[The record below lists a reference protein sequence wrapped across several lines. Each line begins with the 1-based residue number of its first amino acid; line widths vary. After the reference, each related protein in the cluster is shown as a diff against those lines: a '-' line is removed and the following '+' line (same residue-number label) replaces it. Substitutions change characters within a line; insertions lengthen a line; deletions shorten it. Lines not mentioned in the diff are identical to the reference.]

1 MPATGGAGDARVE
14 TRAGLLRGRVEQG
27 VAVFRGIPYAR
38 PPVGELRLRPPQPAA
53 SWRGERDA
61 TRPGAAPPQR
71 PDPLAAALG
80 LQGRGVCGE
89 DCLSLDVW
97 TPGRDAR
104 RRPVL
109 VWLPGGAFVNGDAAA
124 PLYDGRRLA
133 ARGDAVV
140 VSVGYRVGALGFL
153 GLGAGESGANFGLQD
168 QLAALRWV
176 RDEIAGFGGD
186 PGNVTV
192 FGESAGAGSLLA
204 LLAMPRSRGLLR
216 RAIVQSAAPE
226 GVIDAAEAARRAERL
241 LAKLGLAA
249 GDAEGLRAAPV
260 EKILDAQQAL
270 AGEEV
275 WETGMLFAPVVDG
288 DLLPQ
293 RPLRALCDGA
303 ARDVELLIGSTR
315 DEMRLYAGAPFEPRE
330 DGPLRALVAAQLPG
344 EADTRGARAA
354 ALVEA
359 YRGARRARG
368 EPAAPADLFWAI
380 LTDLHLRVPATR
392 LAAGHARHQPQ
403 TRMYLFCWESPGRGG
418 VLGSCHALDLPFTF
432 GNLDAPGMT
441 GFAGTG
447 QEPERLAANLMQAWL
462 LFARRGD
469 PAHAGIG
476 PWPVY
481 ETHRRVTMELGRRC
495 GAREAPREA
504 ERAAWEEAWPERR

>member
-1 MPATGGAGDARVE
+1 MTSARGAGDARVE
-14 TRAGLLRGRVEQG
+14 TRAGALRGCVEHG
-27 VAVFRGIPYAR
+27 VSVFRGVPYAR
-38 PPVGELRLRPPQPAA
+38 PPVGELRLRPPQPAVP
-53 SWRGERDA
+53 WRGERDA

-71 PDPLAAALG
+71 PDPLVTALG
-80 LQGRGVCGE
+80 LPGRGVWGE
-89 DCLSLDVW
+89 DCLGLDVW
-97 TPGRDAR
+97 TPGLDAR

-109 VWLPGGAFVNGDAAA
+109 VWLPGGAFANGDAAA

-226 GVIDAAEAARRAERL
+226 GVIDAAEAARRAELL
-241 LAKLGLAA
+241 LAKLGLAT
-249 GDAEGLRAAPV
+249 GDAEGLRAAPL
-260 EKILDAQQAL
+260 EKILDAQQEL
-270 AGEEV
+270 AGQEV
-275 WETGMLFAPVVDG
+275 WDTGLLFAPVVEG
-288 DLLPQ
+288 ELLPE
-293 RPLRALCDGA
+293 RPLRALCQGA

-315 DEMRLYAGAPFEPRE
+315 DEMRLYVGAPFEPRDE
-330 DGPLRALVAAQLPG
+330 DALAAVVAAQLPG
-344 EADTRGARAA
+344 DAHTRGARAA

-368 EPAAPADLFWAI
+368 ERTSPPDLLWAI
-380 LTDLHLRVPATR
+380 LTDLYLRVPATR
-392 LAAGHARHQPQ
+392 LAAGHARHQPE
-403 TRMYLFCWESPGRGG
+403 TRMYLFTWASPARDGAF
-418 VLGSCHALDLPFTF
+418 GSCHALDLPFTF
-432 GNLDAPGMT
+432 GNLDAPGMA

-447 QEPERLAANLMQAWL
+447 EAAQRLAANLMEAWL
-462 LFARRGD
+462 GFARRGD

-476 PWPVY
+476 AWPAY
-481 ETHRRVTMELGRRC
+481 EAGQRITMELGARC

-504 ERAAWEEAWPERR
+504 ERAAWDEAWPERT